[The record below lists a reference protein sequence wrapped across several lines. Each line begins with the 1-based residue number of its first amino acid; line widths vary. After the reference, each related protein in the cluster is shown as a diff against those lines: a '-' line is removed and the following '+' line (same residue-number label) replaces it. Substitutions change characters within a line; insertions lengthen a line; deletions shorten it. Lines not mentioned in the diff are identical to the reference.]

1 MHQKIKLQI
10 IKQNMIIQKLITYF
24 TFPLLYTT
32 NKTIKDKYIIILDK
46 ALKMPT
52 KLNKTSILAYL
63 LELYKDLT
71 SFIVENKILL
81 SRKEKSYINALRN
94 LILQL
99 RRYFTIQSSKE
110 FPNLI
115 NTLEDKELL
124 LGIEELSKEKKIS
137 KEITLLS
144 KPFIF
149 DYKVLQPK
157 RKGINP
163 FKKNK

>member
-1 MHQKIKLQI
+1 MYQKIKLQI

-71 SFIVENKILL
+71 SFIIENKNLL

-94 LILQL
+94 LTLQL
-99 RRYFTIQSSKE
+99 RRYLTIQSSKD
-110 FPNLI
+110 FPNLL

-124 LGIEELSKEKKIS
+124 LGIE
-137 KEITLLS
+137 
-144 KPFIF
+144 
-149 DYKVLQPK
+149 
-157 RKGINP
+157 
-163 FKKNK
+163 